1 MINALH
7 LLWIVPVSASVGL
20 VVIAFCKAARSGDDE

>member
-7 LLWIVPVSASVGL
+7 LLWIVPVSAGL
-20 VVIAFCKAARSGDDE
+20 GVFFLALVIGGTRDD